1 MSQQIRQS
9 HPYFGQVAVLTTK
22 HEKLPLIAPPFSE
35 LIRLQI
41 SECREDTDQLGT
53 FSGEVERTLPPFETA
68 VAKARLG
75 MNKLGIPLG
84 LASEGS
90 IGPDREV
97 GFFTSNLEY
106 LVFIDDTQDLVIS
119 EVFRSFDI
127 RAGTLV
133 TEPGHEIS
141 NFLEKVDFPN
151 HKLIVTANSG
161 PKSSVVKGI
170 GSWDELKNAIEF
182 NAKSS
187 LDGKVVIQSDLRAHC
202 SPSRQKNI
210 KNVAA
215 LLAKRIATLCVMCQ
229 VAGWGRV
236 DYERGLDCI
245 ACGKHKSLAIK
256 REILGCIT
264 CDHREE
270 GELLKE
276 FLDPAHCDFC
286 NP

>member
-1 MSQQIRQS
+1 MSQQTRQS
-9 HPYFGQVAVLTTK
+9 HPYFRQVAVLTTK

-35 LIRLQI
+35 LIGLQI
-41 SECREDTDQLGT
+41 SECKEDTDQLGT

-75 MNKLGIPLG
+75 MKKLEIPLG

-90 IGPDREV
+90 IGPDPEV
-97 GFFTSNLEY
+97 GFFTSNVEY
-106 LVFIDDTQDLVIS
+106 LVFVDDTQDLVIS

-127 RAGTLV
+127 CAGNLV
-133 TEPGHEIS
+133 TEPESEIS
-141 NFLEKVDFPN
+141 AFLEKVDFPN
-151 HKLIVTANSG
+151 HKLIVTPNSG

-182 NAKSS
+182 NAKNS
-187 LDGKVVIQSDLRAHC
+187 LDGKVVIQSDLRAHS

-215 LLAKRIATLCVMCQ
+215 LLAKRIATLCVKCQ
-229 VAGWGRV
+229 VPGWGRV
-236 DYERGLDCI
+236 DYERGVKCLG
-245 ACGKHKSLAIK
+245 CGEIKPNAIK
-256 REILGCIT
+256 REILGCT
-264 CDHREE
+264 KCEHREL
-270 GELLKE
+270 GDVIRE
-276 FLDPAHCDFC
+276 FLDPSQCDFC

>member
-1 MSQQIRQS
+1 MSKELGKG
-9 HPYFGQVAVLTTK
+9 HPYFGQAAVLTTK

-35 LIRLQI
+35 LIGLQI
-41 SECREDTDQLGT
+41 SEFKEDTDQLGT
-53 FSGEVERTLPPFETA
+53 FSGEVERNLPPLETA
-68 VAKARLG
+68 IKKAKLG
-75 MNKLGIPLG
+75 MDKAGVSLG

-90 IGPDREV
+90 IGPDPEV
-97 GFFTSNLEY
+97 GFFNSDVEY
-106 LVFIDDTQDLVIS
+106 LVFVDASRDLVIS

-127 RAGTLV
+127 RAGSLV

-151 HKLIVTANSG
+151 HKLIVTPNSG

-182 NAKSS
+182 NTKNS

-215 LLAKRIATLCVMCQ
+215 LLAKRIATLCVKCQ
-229 VAGWGRV
+229 VPGWGRF
-236 DYERGLDCI
+236 DYERGLKCLG
-245 ACGKHKSLAIK
+245 CGEIKPNAIK
-256 REILGCIT
+256 REILGCT
-264 CDHREE
+264 KCEHREL
-270 GELLKE
+270 GDVIRE